1 MKKKILGIIAI
12 AVAFLFLMTPAS
24 ALLSPIST
32 VKENTM
38 ISEFLQVIKGP
49 SVIPQSEFVITLDD
63 NEEII
68 WIADSVTRD
77 DDIAYVTM
85 ESNDPPQPLL
95 VGWYPLR
102 YIVSARNWWG
112 RTLFYTRASALARFN
127 ILGRCTNIIDLSSGY
142 SYHYRYTRDDF
153 YSDVDGIGTREADVY
168 AHGYFTDNLV
178 HRSPSIRV
186 WISHEFDQNGIT
198 IWMANLDWGD

>member
-1 MKKKILGIIAI
+1 MKKKLLTLTAI
-12 AVAFLFLMTPAS
+12 AVVALFLLTPAS
-24 ALLSPIST
+24 ALLSPISA

-49 SVIPQSEFVITLDD
+49 SIIPQSEFVITLDE
-63 NEEII
+63 NEEVI

-85 ESNDPPQPLL
+85 EGDDSPQPII
-95 VGWYPLR
+95 GWYSLR
-102 YIVSARNWWG
+102 YTVSARNWWG
-112 RTLFYTRASALARFN
+112 RTLFYTRAWALARFN
-127 ILGRCTNIIDLSSGY
+127 ILGRCTNIIDLSSGQ
-142 SYHYRYTRDDF
+142 SYYYRYTRFDF
-153 YSDVDGIGTREADVY
+153 FSDPDGIDTREVDIFAQ
-168 AHGYFTDNLV
+168 GCFIDNLV
-178 HRSPSIRV
+178 HRSPEIRV